1 MNNVWGKPVYMLIVL
16 VLLELS
22 IQAGA
27 ELTLSTGA
35 RYNWVRDDLP
45 QRTKGTEIIVPISV
59 RYAYGDQFS
68 MSVDTGYA
76 GAQVAYPENEESEL
90 AHLTDMLVNL
100 NYAVP
105 KLPIAL
111 SVGLNVNVP
120 IGKERVTEDEQSAT
134 IGESNDLFGMEK
146 FGEGLNVGVSL
157 SAMKNFGTFGL
168 GLNGL
173 YVYKGEYDPTADIED
188 DTIDPGDQ
196 YLLAGLLIWQPSD
209 TANIVGLL
217 TYSAFGADRV
227 DGTEDFQEGATL
239 TAAGNLSYRY
249 KLYDLAFS
257 QQIVLPQKDRERID
271 ESLQKE
277 PENSGGITAIT
288 SLGVTYPFSLTFKGT
303 LLGDVKYYG
312 ESDRKD
318 PDNGLVYAGRR
329 VRYSIGTQLTYAIT
343 PQFSCMALAR
353 YLRMHERQDLYLE
366 HERRFEGVHATA
378 EFTYVF

>member
-1 MNNVWGKPVYMLIVL
+1 MNNILRKLFCMLAVII
-16 VLLELS
+16 LLGLP
-22 IQAGA
+22 IRAGA

-35 RYNWVRDDLP
+35 RYNWVRDDMP
-45 QRTKGTEIIVPISV
+45 QRTQGTELTIPLSAY
-59 RYAYGDQFS
+59 YAYGERFS
-68 MSVDTGYA
+68 ISVDTGYSDA
-76 GAQVAYPENEESEL
+76 GVEYPEDETSEL
-90 AHLTDMLVNL
+90 AHVTDMLVNL
-100 NYAVP
+100 NYAIP

-120 IGKERVTEDEQSAT
+120 TGKERVTQDEQSAT
-134 IGESNDLFGMEK
+134 IGESNDLFGVEK

-157 SAMKNFGTFGL
+157 SAMKNFKTFGL

-188 DTIDPGDQ
+188 DTVDPGDQ
-196 YLLAGLLIWQPSD
+196 YLVSGLLIWQPSD

-217 TYSAFGADRV
+217 TYSAFGPDRV
-227 DGTEDFQEGATL
+227 AGTEDFQEGATL
-239 TAAGNLSYRY
+239 TAAGNLNYRY
-249 KLYDLAFS
+249 KAYDLAFS
-257 QQIVLPQKDRERID
+257 QQVVVPAKDRERID

-277 PENSGGITAIT
+277 PENSGAITAIT
-288 SLGVTYPFSLTFKGT
+288 SLGVTYPFSASFKGT
-303 LLGDVKYYG
+303 LLGDLKYYG

-318 PDNGLVYAGRR
+318 QENGLVYAGRR

-366 HERRFEGVHATA
+366 QERRFEGVHAAA